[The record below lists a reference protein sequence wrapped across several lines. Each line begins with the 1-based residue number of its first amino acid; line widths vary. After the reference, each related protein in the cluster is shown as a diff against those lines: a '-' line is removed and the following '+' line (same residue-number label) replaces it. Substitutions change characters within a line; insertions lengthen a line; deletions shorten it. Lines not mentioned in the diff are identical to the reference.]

1 MGRKSRDKG
10 ARVERALR
18 DELRRIGWEDVIRVP
33 LSGAVKTRNEYQ
45 DDVVG
50 RPKGL
55 TRERRFE
62 CKARAAGFDA
72 IYAALPPSVVLLA
85 AKVGDDLVAI
95 SLNPDTILGADFH
108 YRDIE
113 SLTPIEQKAVKLA
126 HKRAKDWIGTSDYL
140 ALKQDRK
147 PFIFITK
154 R

>member
-1 MGRKSRDKG
+1 MGKKSRDKG

-18 DELRRIGWEDVIRVP
+18 DELRRRGWEDVIRVP

-62 CKARAAGFDA
+62 CKARATGFDA
-72 IYAALPPSVVLLA
+72 IYGAMLPNTRLLA
-85 AKVGDDLVAI
+85 AKIGDDLVAI
-95 SLNPDTILGADFH
+95 SLDPDVLLDGTFH
-108 YRDIE
+108 YPDFVG
-113 SLTPIEQKAVKLA
+113 LTKTEQKALHLA
-126 HKRAKDWIGTSDYL
+126 HKRAKEWIGGSDYL
-140 ALKQDRK
+140 ALKQDRM